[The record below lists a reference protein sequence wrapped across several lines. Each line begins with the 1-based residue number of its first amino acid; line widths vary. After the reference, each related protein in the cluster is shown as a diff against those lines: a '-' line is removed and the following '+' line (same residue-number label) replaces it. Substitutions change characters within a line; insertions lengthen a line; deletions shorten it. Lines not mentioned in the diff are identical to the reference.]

1 MTEQPPR
8 EVRTVMYR
16 TMRTIAYA
24 DERIRG
30 LLMQGKALITYYS
43 PRGQEAIPAA
53 VSAAL
58 RTDDYLATNYRGMHD
73 TIAKGAPLNE
83 VLAEIL
89 GKATGTCKGKGG
101 IMHLTDPASGV
112 MVTSGV
118 VGAGLPIANGMALSS
133 KLQGDGRVT
142 VCNFGDGATNIGAF
156 HESLNLAAVWQLPVV
171 FVCQNNEYG
180 EFTPRMDSM
189 NITRISDRAQS
200 YVMTAETVDG
210 NDPDEVYRAA
220 VTAVARARAGDG
232 PTLIEATTYRFMGH
246 IFGLDQMAYMPREEY
261 DAAVAADPVPAYRAR
276 LLADGVLDEKT
287 MAALEA
293 EVTSEVDAA
302 ITFALN
308 SAVPDVAESLT
319 DVFAEVAV

>member
-1 MTEQPPR
+1 MTEPSA
-8 EVRTVMYR
+8 EVRRSMYR
-16 TMRTIAYA
+16 TMRTIAYT

-58 RTDDYLATNYRGMHD
+58 RIDDYLATNYRGMHD
-73 TIAKGAPLNE
+73 TIAKGAPLAE

-118 VGAGLPIANGMALSS
+118 VGAGLPIANGMALGS
-133 KLQGDGRVT
+133 KLKGEDRVT

-156 HESLNLAAVWQLPVV
+156 HESLNLAAVWRLPVV

-189 NITRISDRAQS
+189 NIKRISDRADA
-200 YVMTAETVDG
+200 YVMVGETVDG

-261 DAAVAADPVPAYRAR
+261 EAAVAADPVPAYRAR
-276 LLADGVLDEKT
+276 LIGEGVLDEDT

-293 EVTSEVDAA
+293 EVKAEVDVAV
-302 ITFALN
+302 TFALD
-308 SAVPDVAESLT
+308 SPVPDVAQSLT
-319 DVFAEVAV
+319 DVFAEVPA